1 MPVAFIRAIIILHTY
16 AQQSANILPIVF
28 VTLPHFQA
36 RLPRLLAVEFAENAV
51 SFFLESVPAQMI

>member
-1 MPVAFIRAIIILHTY
+1 MPVAFIRALITLHTY
-16 AQQSANILPIVF
+16 AKQSANILPIVF

-36 RLPRLLAVEFAENAV
+36 RFLAVEFAEKAV